1 MLAGPILI
9 GGLAVSAALAVALRA
24 AGAASG
30 TEALLVGLAAATATL
45 VLDNTVRAERRFR
58 LRDAIESADWLPGA
72 VAALAGS
79 SRTILAQ
86 HPVPEVVREARRRL
100 LAATDD
106 FEELARGRVG
116 RPPGDDELLLAGTR
130 ACHRRLD
137 AVTEIPAGPAALRW
151 WRGEAGQRYWAAN
164 LEALG
169 RGVAITRVFVC
180 ERADRLDQLERG
192 LAALIA
198 EQRAAGVRTL
208 VAARAALLPV
218 PHADLVVWDG
228 RRAWEPR
235 LNAVGDV
242 VGSVFTVN
250 EEDLARLAEAF
261 AACAEA
267 AFPVGD

>member
-1 MLAGPILI
+1 MRAGPILI
-9 GGLAVSAALAVALRA
+9 GGLVLSSVLAVALRA
-24 AGAASG
+24 TGAATG
-30 TEALLVGLAAATATL
+30 VEALLAGLAAGTAAL
-45 VLDNTVRAERRFR
+45 VLDGTVRAERRFR
-58 LRDAIESADWLPGA
+58 LRDAVESADWLPGA

-79 SRTILAQ
+79 SRAILTD
-86 HPVPEVVREARRRL
+86 HPAPEVVREARRRL
-100 LAATDD
+100 LAVTDD
-106 FEELARGRVG
+106 FAELARGRVG

-130 ACHRRLD
+130 ACHRRLT
-137 AVTEIPAGPAALRW
+137 ALTEIPAGPTGLRW

-180 ERADRLDQLERG
+180 DRADRLDRD

-198 EQRAAGVRTL
+198 EQREAGVRTL
-208 VAARAALLPV
+208 VAARADLLASPY
-218 PHADLVVWDG
+218 ADLVLWDG

-235 LNAVGDV
+235 LNAVGEV

-250 EEDLARLAEAF
+250 EQDLLRLAEAF

-267 AFPVGD
+267 ARPVGD